1 METVQRVFN
10 MINKENIYLGI
21 VELKIFN
28 NKTKGIPEVQRRK

>member
-28 NKTKGIPEVQRRK
+28 NETKGIPEVQRRK